1 MDSTHAE
8 DYSGNASGSG
18 NGSDMKD
25 SAISILSVNVC
36 GLELRSK
43 LANHVFKEECCKH
56 KILCFYE
63 TKMDDLDIEW
73 ITTQLSQ
80 MGFKVLI
87 KNRHKVSTR
96 RSGGIVVAVDRK
108 LCIEHKKNRL

>member
-18 NGSDMKD
+18 RDMID
-25 SAISILSVNVC
+25 SVISILSVNVC
-36 GLELRSK
+36 GLRSK

-63 TKMDDLDIEW
+63 TKTDPLDSEW

-80 MGFKVLI
+80 VRFKVFI

-96 RSGGIVVAVDRK
+96 KPGGIVVAVDRK
-108 LCIEHKKNRL
+108 LCIEH